1 MSAAPK
7 QFIYNEELYQLPSR
21 VIVLIPVAWTEIS
34 DEEKTLLGK
43 ILSAAR
49 LSLQGVQILH
59 DKNVMIE
66 SLNVFN
72 PGVIISFGV
81 NVTPAV
87 ELYQPLNIGGII
99 IIRSD
104 QLNALDDTKK
114 KSLWGALKTLQ
125 SA

>member
-1 MSAAPK
+1 MSTASQ

-21 VIVLIPVAWTEIS
+21 GIVLIPVPWTEIP
-34 DEEKTLLGK
+34 EVEKALLAK

-59 DKNVMIE
+59 DKNVDIE
-66 SLNVFN
+66 RLKIFN
-72 PGVIISFGV
+72 PAVIISFGV
-81 NVTPAV
+81 STAPST
-87 ELYQPLNIGGII
+87 ELYQPENIGGIT

-104 QLNALDDTKK
+104 KLNALDDSKK
-114 KSLWGALKTLQ
+114 KQLWGALKTLI

>member
-1 MSAAPK
+1 MSTPK

-21 VIVLIPVAWTEIS
+21 AIVLIPVPWTETT
-34 DEEKTLLGK
+34 EGERALLAK

-59 DKNVMIE
+59 DKNADIE
-66 SLNVFN
+66 KLKVFN
-72 PGVIISFGV
+72 PAVVISFGV
-81 NVTPAV
+81 AITPATD
-87 ELYQPLNIGGII
+87 LYQPKSLEGIT

-104 QLNALDDTKK
+104 QLNALDDVKK
-114 KSLWGALKTLQ
+114 KELWGALKTLI